1 MPLWES
7 VILFYFQTQPTQPA
21 RLFSSFCSKQ
31 NRVRGIIS
39 HADLNM
45 EEALKKLIIAM
56 LTCICTAL
64 TMSGCDALSFSVGNL
79 LSAPSIADEQAAI
92 HQALIDSVGQSVTP
106 AYPRSGDYRS
116 AFIITDLDADGEDE
130 ALAFYTI
137 SSQTSDQVVRVSVL
151 DMDESGR
158 WYAMYELAGS
168 GNYIDSV
175 FLADYDEAV
184 DIIIGF
190 GAQAYE
196 DKKVCIYRYTGG
208 TLSAIYK
215 GTYSEL
221 LRLDLDG
228 CGADETVIV
237 KKTGTSASV
246 NVIKT
251 LDGLDYATKE
261 RTLSVSASQIA
272 GCRFGRLWGDVNA
285 LFIDAVNENS
295 IAFTEVVWLDDEGIV
310 CPTSDNQN
318 LMFSTGRPSDYLS
331 ADYDGDGVIEI
342 PVISPF
348 LGYSALTMQNLEYVT
363 RWLSYD
369 GEARDFVVEAESYF
383 SLSGGFVF
391 KLPSRWQ
398 NFVTVKTNPDT
409 NEVTF
414 LKYDYTA
421 SGLDSMEMLLSI
433 AAIDPQNKRLYENN
447 GYEAVMENDFVI
459 YMIKSIADESEPL
472 LLTQDEITSNLYY
485 ISP

>member
-1 MPLWES
+1 M
-7 VILFYFQTQPTQPA
+7 
-21 RLFSSFCSKQ
+21 
-31 NRVRGIIS
+31 
-39 HADLNM
+39 
-45 EEALKKLIIAM
+45 
-56 LTCICTAL
+56 
-64 TMSGCDALSFSVGNL
+64 
-79 LSAPSIADEQAAI
+79 
-92 HQALIDSVGQSVTP
+92 
-106 AYPRSGDYRS
+106 
-116 AFIITDLDADGEDE
+116 
-130 ALAFYTI
+130 
-137 SSQTSDQVVRVSVL
+137 
-151 DMDESGR
+151 
-158 WYAMYELAGS
+158 
-168 GNYIDSV
+168 
-175 FLADYDEAV
+175 
-184 DIIIGF
+184 
-190 GAQAYE
+190 
-196 DKKVCIYRYTGG
+196 
-208 TLSAIYK
+208 
-215 GTYSEL
+215 
-221 LRLDLDG
+221 
-228 CGADETVIV
+228 
-237 KKTGTSASV
+237 
-246 NVIKT
+246 IKT

-261 RTLSVSASQIA
+261 RNAQRI
-272 GCRFGRLWGDVNA
+272 RLPNSRLPLRQALGDVNA

-459 YMIKSIADESEPL
+459 YMVRASQTKA
-472 LLTQDEITSNLYY
+472 
-485 ISP
+485 SPCS